1 MDWVEDNDRMMLSDS
16 WDEKRDDKGRRQN
29 LFKDLSKIILSLARI
44 PLPRIG
50 SFTIN
55 DAGVISLTN
64 RPLTLRLQ
72 ELENEGIPIS
82 IAKQDTYTSIEPYIQ
97 DLLSY
102 HDSRLQHQPNAV
114 SSACDAKAQMAAIS
128 GMRAVMPHFLER
140 SLRNGPFVFSLTD
153 LHQSNI
159 FVDDQWNI
167 KCLIDM
173 EWACSLPVEMQQ
185 PPYWL
190 VSCGV
195 DEMEG
200 ELLQEYNE
208 VREEFMEAFEKEERS
223 LGRMDEDLLL
233 TRTMKRSWETGSFF
247 YFGAVE
253 STTGLYNIFQQ
264 HIQSRYTKSALGRND
279 VDDALSLLWD
289 QEAEKITADK
299 VEDLEKYQIQLQ
311 QLFMTH
317 AVKSNTEKASP
328 QEATVLGA

>member
-1 MDWVEDNDRMMLSDS
+1 MDWVEKDDRKMLSDS
-16 WDEKRDDKGRRQN
+16 WDEKRDDKGRRRN
-29 LFKDLSKIILSLARI
+29 LFKNLSKIILSLARI

-55 DAGVISLTN
+55 DAGLIGLTN

-72 ELENEGIPIS
+72 ELENEGVPVN
-82 IAKQDTYTSIEPYIQ
+82 IAREDTYTSVEPYIQ

-102 HDSRLQHQPNAV
+102 HDSRLLHQPNAV
-114 SSACDAKAQMAAIS
+114 SSAYDAKAQMAAIAA
-128 GMRAVMPHFLER
+128 MRAVMPHFLER

-159 FVDDQWNI
+159 FVDEQRNI

-173 EWACSLPVEMQQ
+173 EWACSLPAEMQQ

-190 VSCGV
+190 VNCGV

-200 ELLQEYNE
+200 ELLHKYNE
-208 VREEFMEAFEKEERS
+208 VREEFMEVFEKEERS
-223 LGRMDEDLLL
+223 FGKMDEGLLL
-233 TRTMKRSWETGSFF
+233 TRTMRRSWESGSFF
-247 YFGAVE
+247 YLSAVE

-279 VDDALSLLWD
+279 VDEALSFLWG
-289 QEAEKITADK
+289 QEARKVIADK
-299 VEDLEKYQIQLQ
+299 VEDLEKYQIRLQ
-311 QLFMTH
+311 KLFKTH
-317 AVKSNTEKASP
+317 AVNDITDKGSP
-328 QEATVLGA
+328 QETTLIGA